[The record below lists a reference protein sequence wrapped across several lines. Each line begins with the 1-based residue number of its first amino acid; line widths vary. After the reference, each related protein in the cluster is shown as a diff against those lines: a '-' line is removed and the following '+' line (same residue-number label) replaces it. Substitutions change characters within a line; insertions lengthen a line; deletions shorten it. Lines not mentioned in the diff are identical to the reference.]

1 MRKIIALG
9 LVVPLAASLSGCLTT
24 AQVNA
29 YTAALVATGNVLKQI
44 GADVVAIDCASASL
58 ISVVAKDANAA
69 ARVQAALAKN
79 AQIAKDA
86 CPALT
91 GAPAVQVI
99 SGS

>member
-1 MRKIIALG
+1 MRKNAFL
-9 LVVPLAASLSGCLTT
+9 LLAALLPVAACSPSQLTS
-24 AQVNA
+24 
-29 YTAALVATGNVLKQI
+29 YTAALNATGNVLKQV
-44 GADVVAIDCASASL
+44 GADLVAIDCQSANL

-91 GAPAVQVI
+91 GAPAVQVVA
-99 SGS
+99 GG